1 MRRIP
6 NNKKCSQGGFAMII
20 FVVLLLMLSL
30 IGISSIMTST
40 DEVKVAGN
48 EMKQTGAFYAAESG
62 LERAAAAI
70 ASSYETTGAPPNPL
84 PGATISEQGYNYT
97 YTTVD
102 AGPAVQTMLSVG
114 AYRGLFGLVKSYNIS
129 STGLDDLRESS
140 IELSMVVQDALI
152 PLFQFAVFYQEDLE
166 IAPGPAMTLGG
177 RVHSNSN
184 IYLQSNNSLYIDSYL
199 TSAGDILHGR
209 KPGSGQADGTGSVMI
224 RDDNGAYQN
233 MRNGDGTWLDSR
245 SANWVS
251 GSMSR
256 WGGQVEDSHHGI
268 SELNMPVIV
277 DGPTTDLIDPSAG
290 NSDSYENKAG
300 LKFVG
305 DQALYLN
312 SDGAWQNVTL
322 ALTTAHAISYGS
334 FYDGREGR
342 NVASLD
348 LDIGRLRTSG
358 FFPSNGVIYSSQ
370 SSVSGTVSALRL
382 KNAQELPAAMT
393 IATNNPLYTFGN
405 FNTSNKKPAAL
416 MADAITIL
424 SGNWNDGSS
433 GQGINS
439 RVASATQVNAC
450 FMTGNTE
457 TGAHGQG
464 YNGGLE
470 NLPRFLEKWDGVNF
484 TWRGSMVDLWYSR
497 QATGAWSYG
506 NVYTAP
512 NRDWAFDNDLLNV
525 NNLPPGTPMINIVQR
540 TKWAQ
545 RSADGAVL

>member
-1 MRRIP
+1 
-6 NNKKCSQGGFAMII
+6 
-20 FVVLLLMLSL
+20 
-30 IGISSIMTST
+30 
-40 DEVKVAGN
+40 
-48 EMKQTGAFYAAESG
+48 
-62 LERAAAAI
+62 
-70 ASSYETTGAPPNPL
+70 
-84 PGATISEQGYNYT
+84 
-97 YTTVD
+97 
-102 AGPAVQTMLSVG
+102 
-114 AYRGLFGLVKSYNIS
+114 
-129 STGLDDLRESS
+129 
-140 IELSMVVQDALI
+140 
-152 PLFQFAVFYQEDLE
+152 
-166 IAPGPAMTLGG
+166 
-177 RVHSNSN
+177 
-184 IYLQSNNSLYIDSYL
+184 
-199 TSAGDILHGR
+199 
-209 KPGSGQADGTGSVMI
+209 
-224 RDDNGAYQN
+224 
-233 MRNGDGTWLDSR
+233 
-245 SANWVS
+245 
-251 GSMSR
+251 
-256 WGGQVEDSHHGI
+256 
-268 SELNMPVIV
+268 
-277 DGPTTDLIDPSAG
+277 
-290 NSDSYENKAG
+290 
-300 LKFVG
+300 
-305 DQALYLN
+305 
-312 SDGAWQNVTL
+312 
-322 ALTTAHAISYGS
+322 
-334 FYDGREGR
+334 
-342 NVASLD
+342 
-348 LDIGRLRTSG
+348 
-358 FFPSNGVIYSSQ
+358 
-370 SSVSGTVSALRL
+370 
-382 KNAQELPAAMT
+382 MT